1 MRLAS
6 IDWVI
11 IAAFIAFI
19 TLIGVLASKKAAGK
33 KKEDFLVAGRNVGM
47 YVMLAS
53 VVAGEWGA
61 ITMVYQAE
69 AGYNNG
75 LSAMFLGIVI
85 FIGSVLAGMG
95 GWFSVWVRR
104 VKIMTIP
111 ELMEFR
117 YGKAARAIAGIA
129 MVAAFLVMLGTFLQG
144 LGNMFGVFLG
154 TDPKYVMI
162 IMLVLALIYT
172 ITGGMWS
179 VVLTDLVQF
188 LILGLVIPLCSIIAI
203 RYVGGWDAL
212 YTGVEAALGEAGVN
226 PVACYGWPIIIYQII
241 YFFIAM
247 AVYPTAMTRV
257 CSCRSVREGY
267 KGSTL
272 GFSSFLA
279 RATFPVVVGAAG
291 LIIVPGMTSGITA
304 YAETM
309 LAIVPAGLL
318 GLIVAGML
326 SAFMSTADTYY
337 MTCASMIP
345 QDIIAPLLK
354 NNKKLSD
361 KQITLLIRLGI
372 ILTAFC
378 ALYVGYYYQ
387 GGMIYWVVK
396 LAELMFVSGV
406 ATAFFFGMYWK
417 KANQYGACAALV
429 FGLLGAAIS
438 NYGFELPAHQVFY
451 IAMAGSIL
459 GMIVFSLATQKK
471 CPPKAIVGVYRERRA
486 LANGND

>member
-1 MRLAS
+1 MRLAV

-11 IAAFIAFI
+11 IAIFIAFI
-19 TLIGVLASKKAAGK
+19 TVIGFIASKKTAGK
-33 KKEDFLVAGRNVGM
+33 KEELLVAGRNVGM
-47 YVMLAS
+47 YVLLAS

-69 AGYNNG
+69 AGYLNG
-75 LSAMFLGIVI
+75 LSAMFLGVVI
-85 FIGSVLAGMG
+85 LIGSVLAGMG

-129 MVAAFLVMLGTFLQG
+129 MVIAFLIMLGTFLQG

-154 TDPKYVMI
+154 SDPKI
-162 IMLVLALIYT
+162 IMIVMLALALVYT

-188 LILGLVIPLCSIIAI
+188 LILGIVIPACAIIAI
-203 RYVGGWDAL
+203 NYVGGWDAL
-212 YTGVEAALGEAGVN
+212 YNGVYAALGEKGVN
-226 PVACYGWPIIIYQII
+226 PVACYGMPTIIYQII

-247 AVYPTAMTRV
+247 AVYPTSMTRV
-257 CSCRSVREGY
+257 CACRSVREGY

-279 RATFPVVVGAAG
+279 RAAFPVVVGAAG
-291 LIIVPGMTSGITA
+291 LIIVPGMDSGITA

-309 LAIVPAGLL
+309 ITIVPAGVL

-345 QDIIAPLLK
+345 QDVIAPLLP
-354 NNKKLSD
+354 NGKKLSD
-361 KQITLLIRLGI
+361 KQIALLIRLGI

-378 ALYVGYYYQ
+378 ALYIGYYYQ
-387 GGMIYWVVK
+387 GGMIYWMVK

-406 ATAFFFGMYWK
+406 AVAFFFGMYWK
-417 KANQYGACAALV
+417 KANQYGACAALI
-429 FGLLGAAIS
+429 FGLAGVAIT
-438 NYGFELPAHQVFY
+438 NYGLGLPAHEVFY
-451 IAMAGSIL
+451 WGMGASIA
-459 GMIVFSLATQKK
+459 GMIIFSLATQKK
-471 CPPKAIVGVYRERRA
+471 CPPKPIVGVYRERRA
-486 LANGND
+486 LANGVD

>member
-1 MRLAS
+1 MRLAAL
-6 IDWVI
+6 DWVI
-11 IAAFIAFI
+11 VALFILGI
-19 TLIGVLASKKAAGK
+19 TAIGLMASKKAHGK
-33 KKEDFLVAGRNVGM
+33 KEELLVAGRNVGM

-75 LSAMFLGIVI
+75 LSAMFLGVVIV
-85 FIGSVLAGMG
+85 IGSVLAGMG
-95 GWFSVWVRR
+95 GYFAVWVRR
-104 VKIMTIP
+104 LKIMTIP
-111 ELMEFR
+111 EIMEFR
-117 YGKAARAIAGIA
+117 YGKVARAIAGFA

-154 TDPKYVMI
+154 TDPKLVMTL
-162 IMLVLALIYT
+162 MLILALAYT
-172 ITGGMWS
+172 VTGGMWS

-188 LILGLVIPLCSIIAI
+188 LILGLVIPLCSVIAI
-203 RYVGGWDAL
+203 VHVGGWDAL
-212 YTGVEAALGEAGVN
+212 YNGVYAALGEPGVN
-226 PVACYGWPIIIYQII
+226 PVACYGMPTIWYQII

-247 AVYPTAMTRV
+247 AVYPTSLTRV

-272 GFSSFLA
+272 GYSSFLA
-279 RATFPVVVGAAG
+279 RACFPVIIGAAG
-291 LIIVPGMTSGITA
+291 LIIVPNLTSGITA

-309 LAIVPAGLL
+309 LAIVPTGLL

-345 QDIIAPLLK
+345 QDIIGPLLPQ
-354 NNKKLSD
+354 NKKLSD
-361 KQITLLIRLGI
+361 KQTSLLIRLGI
-372 ILTAFC
+372 LLTALC
-378 ALYVGYYYQ
+378 ALYVGYYYE

-406 ATAFFFGMYWK
+406 AVACFFGMYWK
-417 KANQYGACAALV
+417 KANQWGACASLV
-429 FGLLGAAIS
+429 FGLLSAVIT
-438 NYGFELPAHQVFY
+438 NY
-451 IAMAGSIL
+451 IL
-459 GMIVFSLATQKK
+459 GLDAWVIGFSSMGSSVVGMVVFSLLTQKTD
-471 CPPKAIVGVYRERRA
+471 PPKKIVGVYRERRG
-486 LANGND
+486 LANGMD

>member
-1 MRLAS
+1 MRLATL
-6 IDWVI
+6 DWII
-11 IAAFIAFI
+11 IAVFIAFI
-19 TLIGVLASKKAAGK
+19 TAVGILASRRAAGR
-33 KKEDFLVAGRNVGM
+33 KEELLVAGRNVGM

-69 AGYNNG
+69 AGYLNG

-85 FIGSVLAGMG
+85 VIGSVLAGMG

-117 YGKAARAIAGIA
+117 YGRVARAIAGVA
-129 MVAAFLVMLGTFLQG
+129 MVSAFLIMLGTFLQG

-154 TDPKYVMI
+154 RDPKLVMI
-162 IMLVLALIYT
+162 IMLALALVYT
-172 ITGGMWS
+172 VTGGMWS

-188 LILGLVIPLCSIIAI
+188 LILGIVIPLCSILAI

-212 YTGVEAALGEAGVN
+212 YNGVYGALGEAGVN
-226 PVACYGWPIIIYQII
+226 PVVCYGMPTIIYQII

-247 AVYPTAMTRV
+247 AVYPTSLTRV

-272 GFSSFLA
+272 GYSSFLA
-279 RATFPVVVGAAG
+279 RAVFPVVVGAAG
-291 LIIVPGMTSGITA
+291 LIIVPGMSSGITA

-309 LAIVPAGLL
+309 MAIVPVGIL

-345 QDIIAPLLK
+345 QDIIAPLLPK
-354 NNKKLSD
+354 GKKLSD
-361 KQITLLIRLGI
+361 KQVTLLIRLGI
-372 ILTAFC
+372 LLTALS
-378 ALYVGYYYQ
+378 ALYVAYFYQ

-406 ATAFFFGMYWK
+406 AVAFFFGMYWK
-417 KANQYGACAALV
+417 KANQYGACAALIC
-429 FGLLGAAIS
+429 GLAAAAIT
-438 NYGFELPAHQVFY
+438 NYGLALPAHLVFY
-451 IAMAGSIL
+451 WAMGSSIAGMVIL
-459 GMIVFSLATQKK
+459 SLLTQKQD
-471 CPPKAIVGVYRERRA
+471 PPKKIVGVYRERRA
-486 LANGND
+486 LANGID

>member
-1 MRLAS
+1 MRLAA

-11 IAAFIAFI
+11 IAIFIAFI
-19 TLIGVLASKKAAGK
+19 TVIGFVASRKTHGK
-33 KKEDFLVAGRNVGM
+33 KEELLVAGRNVGM

-69 AGYNNG
+69 AGYING

-85 FIGSVLAGMG
+85 GIGSVLAGMG

-117 YGKAARAIAGIA
+117 YGRAARAIAGLA
-129 MVAAFLVMLGTFLQG
+129 MVAAFLIMLGTFLQG

-154 TDPKYVMI
+154 RDPKFIMI
-162 IMLVLALIYT
+162 IMLILALVYT
-172 ITGGMWS
+172 VTGGMWS
-179 VVLTDLVQF
+179 VVLTDLIQF
-188 LILGLVIPLCSIIAI
+188 LILGIVIPLCTILAI
-203 RYVGGWDAL
+203 NYVGGWDAL
-212 YTGVEAALGEAGVN
+212 YNGVYAALGETGVN
-226 PVACYGWPIIIYQII
+226 PVTCYGMPTIIYQII

-247 AVYPTAMTRV
+247 AVYPTALTRV
-257 CSCRSVREGY
+257 CACRSVREGY

-272 GFSSFLA
+272 GYSSFLA
-279 RATFPVVVGAAG
+279 RAVFPVVVGAAG
-291 LIIVPGMTSGITA
+291 LIIVPGMDSGITA
-304 YAETM
+304 YAEVM
-309 LAIVPAGLL
+309 LKIVPAGVL

-345 QDIIAPLLK
+345 QDVIAPLLPK
-354 NNKKLSD
+354 GKSLSD
-361 KQITLLIRLGI
+361 KQIALLIRLGI
-372 ILTAFC
+372 LLTAFC
-378 ALYVGYYYQ
+378 ALYVAYFYQ

-406 ATAFFFGMYWK
+406 AVAFFFGMYWK
-417 KANQYGACAALV
+417 KANQYGACAALIC
-429 FGLLGAAIS
+429 GLAGAAIT
-438 NYGFELPAHQVFY
+438 NYGLELPAHLVFY
-451 IAMAGSIL
+451 WAMGASIA
-459 GMIVFSLATQKK
+459 GMVVVSLLTQKK
-471 CPPKAIVGVYRERRA
+471 DPPKEIVGVYRERRA

>member
-1 MRLAS
+1 MRLAA
-6 IDWVI
+6 IDWII
-11 IAAFIAFI
+11 IAIFIIFI
-19 TLIGVLASKKAAGK
+19 TAIGIIASRKAAG
-33 KKEDFLVAGRNVGM
+33 KKEDFLVAGRNVGL
-47 YVMLAS
+47 YVVLAS

-69 AGYNNG
+69 AGYLNG
-75 LSAMFLGIVI
+75 LSAMFLGITI

-104 VKIMTIP
+104 VRIMTIP

-117 YGKAARAIAGIA
+117 YGNVARAIAGLA
-129 MVAAFLVMLGTFLQG
+129 MVSAFLIMLGTFLQG

-154 TDPKYVMI
+154 GDPKVVMI
-162 IMLVLALIYT
+162 VMLVLALIYT
-172 ITGGMWS
+172 VTGGMWS

-203 RYVGGWDAL
+203 NAVGGWDML
-212 YTGVEAALGEAGVN
+212 YNGVYAALGEKGVN
-226 PVACYGWPIIIYQII
+226 PVVCYGMPTIIYQLI

-247 AVYPTAMTRV
+247 AVYPTSLTRV

-272 GFSSFLA
+272 GYSSFLA
-279 RATFPVVVGAAG
+279 RAVFPVVVGAAG
-291 LIIVPGMTSGITA
+291 LIIVPNMDSGITA

-309 LAIVPAGLL
+309 LAIVPAGVL

-345 QDIIAPLLK
+345 QDIVAPLLG
-354 NNKKLSD
+354 NRGKLSD
-361 KQITLLIRLGI
+361 KQVTLLIRLGVL
-372 ILTAFC
+372 LTALC
-378 ALYVGYYYQ
+378 ALYVAYYYE

-406 ATAFFFGMYWK
+406 AVAFFFGMYWK
-417 KANQYGACAALV
+417 KANEYGACAALIC
-429 FGLLGAAIS
+429 GLGAAAIT
-438 NYGFELPAHQVFY
+438 NYGLALPADQVFY
-451 IAMAGSIL
+451 WAMGASIG
-459 GMIVFSLATQKK
+459 GMVVLSLLTQKK
-471 CPPKAIVGVYRERRA
+471 CPTKKIVGVYRERRA
-486 LANGND
+486 LANGTD

>member
-1 MRLAS
+1 MRLAVL
-6 IDWVI
+6 DWVI
-11 IAAFIAFI
+11 VAVFVAFI
-19 TLIGVLASKKAAGK
+19 TLIGFLASRKAAGK
-33 KKEDFLVAGRNVGM
+33 KEELLVAGRNVGM

-69 AGYNNG
+69 AGYLNG
-75 LSAMFLGIVI
+75 LSALFLGIVI
-85 FIGSVLAGMG
+85 VIGSVLAGMG

-117 YGKAARAIAGIA
+117 YGRAARAIAGIA

-154 TDPKYVMI
+154 GDPKVVMI
-162 IMLVLALIYT
+162 VMLALALVYT
-172 ITGGMWS
+172 MTGGMWS

-188 LILGLVIPLCSIIAI
+188 LILGLVIPLCSILAI

-212 YTGVEAALGEAGVN
+212 YNGVYAALGEAGVN
-226 PVACYGWPIIIYQII
+226 PVVCYGMPTIIYQVI

-247 AVYPTAMTRV
+247 AVYPTSLTRV
-257 CSCRSVREGY
+257 CACRSVREGY

-272 GFSSFLA
+272 GYSSFLA
-279 RATFPVVVGAAG
+279 RAVFPVIVGAAG
-291 LIIVPGMTSGITA
+291 LIIVPNLSSGITA

-309 LAIVPAGLL
+309 MVIVPTGIL

-345 QDIIAPLLK
+345 QDVIAPLLPK
-354 NNKKLSD
+354 GRSLSD
-361 KQITLLIRLGI
+361 KQTALLIRLGI
-372 ILTAFC
+372 LLTALC
-378 ALYVGYYYQ
+378 ALYVAYFYQ

-406 ATAFFFGMYWK
+406 AVAFFFGMYWK

-429 FGLLGAAIS
+429 GGLAGAAIT
-438 NYGFELPAHQVFY
+438 NYGLGLPAHLVFY
-451 IAMAGSIL
+451 WAMGASIT
-459 GMIVFSLATQKK
+459 GMVVFSLLTQKIA
-471 CPPKAIVGVYRERRA
+471 PPKEITGVYRERRA
-486 LANGND
+486 LANGSD